1 MAFWFWLPWGRWA
14 LVLGWVAFPPWP
26 SCGSCPCSLQGFGWG
41 LVLLAFLFLVLWCLP
56 ISLDQPVEADS
67 KADRRVLYLYEELTL
82 TLLQVKIHTTGP
94 GEAAPGRALPPGV
107 QPSQLAGP
115 PHPPHLYQ
123 KKPAGLYFQAGK

>member
-1 MAFWFWLPWGRWA
+1 MAFWFWLPWERWA

-26 SCGSCPCSLQGFGWG
+26 SCGSYPCSLQGFGWG

-67 KADRRVLYLYEELTL
+67 KADRRVLYLYEELAL

-107 QPSQLAGP
+107 QPSQFAGP